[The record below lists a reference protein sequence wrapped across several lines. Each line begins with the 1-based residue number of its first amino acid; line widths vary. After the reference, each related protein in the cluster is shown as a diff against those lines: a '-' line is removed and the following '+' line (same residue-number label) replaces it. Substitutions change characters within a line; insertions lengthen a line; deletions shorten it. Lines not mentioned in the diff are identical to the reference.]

1 MELSQYVEAVRHELS
16 AAAAAGTEE
25 TRRVAELLGGA
36 LESAVRLVIMDVLSQ
51 AADEITAA
59 LPDGA
64 VEVRLRGREPQ
75 IVVSHPVPGEPPAG
89 AMPADSDGDT
99 VRVTLRLPEPLKNA
113 VENAA
118 TRASLSVNSWLVRAV
133 KQALEAPGRRHG
145 RRTITGFAQA

>member
-1 MELSQYVEAVRHELS
+1 
-16 AAAAAGTEE
+16 
-25 TRRVAELLGGA
+25 
-36 LESAVRLVIMDVLSQ
+36 
-51 AADEITAA
+51 A

-89 AMPADSDGDT
+89 AMPGDSDGDT

-133 KQALEAPGRRHG
+133 KQALEAPGCGSRCRRSAG
-145 RRTITGFAQA
+145 AVRRGSACGSPRPPARGWWPGPPRPMCAAPARCRP